1 MFRPL
6 FVAVL
11 LALSAPWLAAPLLA
25 AELLP
30 TELRELTWTEMVPA
44 DAPAQATEPVPM
56 HDLAQL
62 ADTLAAESAPAA
74 TQQSPA
80 APVVQEL
87 DGQRVKLPG
96 YIVPLDVS
104 EEGRVTE
111 FLLVPFFGACIH
123 VPPPPSNQIVHVT
136 SELGVLLDA
145 LYQPFWIEGPL
156 KVGQSSSELAE
167 AGYQMQAEK
176 IYAYELP
183 DS

>member
-11 LALSAPWLAAPLLA
+11 LALSAPWLDAPLLA

-30 TELRELTWTEMVPA
+30 TELRELTWTEMVPD

-104 EEGRVTE
+104 EEGRGT
-111 FLLVPFFGACIH
+111 
-123 VPPPPSNQIVHVT
+123 
-136 SELGVLLDA
+136 GVLL
-145 LYQPFWIEGPL
+145 
-156 KVGQSSSELAE
+156 V
-167 AGYQMQAEK
+167 
-176 IYAYELP
+176 
-183 DS
+183 